1 MSAPFGIMR
10 GVTRDDRA
18 HAQELLECVMVT
30 EVNVIASGARRQSIG
45 RAGEGHELSEQGQVE
60 VVIRY
65 RDVEKTIRGKP
76 EEVFR
81 GVFQFLSETIPAL
94 DVVSRITLTVN
105 FADFLREAAGVFAVT
120 PEGVVV
126 LTPLEALT
134 DRELVMLYLIR
145 AKVAFET
152 GKSEME
158 TVLASDLIS
167 FTGKGSGTVAGRLS
181 ELSGEG
187 LVERIGKGEYRVT
200 TFGLHR
206 FRQDMLPKLKG

>member
-1 MSAPFGIMR
+1 MMI
-10 GVTRDDRA
+10 
-18 HAQELLECVMVT
+18 T
-30 EVNVIASGARRQSIG
+30 EVNVICRDARPQSMG
-45 RAGEGHELSEQGQVE
+45 HACEGHEVSEQEQLE

-65 RDVEKTIRGKP
+65 RNVEKTIRGKP

-94 DVVSRITLTVN
+94 DVVSRITLTVD
-105 FADFLREAAGVFAVT
+105 FADFLREVAGVFAVT
-120 PEGVVV
+120 REGVVV

-145 AKVAFET
+145 AKVSFET
-152 GKSEME
+152 GKSEKE
-158 TVLASDLIS
+158 TLLASDLIS

-181 ELSGEG
+181 ELSAEG
-187 LVERIGKGEYRVT
+187 LAERIGKGEYRVT

-206 FRQDMLPKLKG
+206 FRQDVLPKLKG